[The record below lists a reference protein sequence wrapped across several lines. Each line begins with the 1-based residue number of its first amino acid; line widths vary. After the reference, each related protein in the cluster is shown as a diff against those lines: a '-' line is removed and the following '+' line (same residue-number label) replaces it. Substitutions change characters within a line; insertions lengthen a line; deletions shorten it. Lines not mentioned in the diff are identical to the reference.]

1 MSQHKKCKETK
12 GEVEAGWTNT
22 EKDCVCNTNLC
33 NRDAS
38 GAGATGGAG
47 LLATVLLAVA
57 MARI

>member
-38 GAGATGGAG
+38 GAGAIRGAG